1 MNPKSKLPEIRNGA
15 FTKAREKLGLSIKD
29 LAGQACLSKH
39 QIEQIENGEMGSF
52 YGAQIKVTAAKKVA
66 KLLGLSE
73 EDAFNHG
80 EVVELKK
87 EIAAIPE
94 ESKKLVVAETKQ
106 NQEPEQKQNIKV
118 APVKATFT
126 FSALGASNPKQPPKK
141 RLFIW
146 FSLISV
152 VVFSVVNLRPRFF
165 PEKPEEIIVVKEEV
179 IEQPIADAKVSE
191 PVTPPAPAPLMAA
204 APIPVQASSDVPANT
219 EACPAADAIVPSY
232 KPSSPRKPADLVYVQ
247 AKTKQVVCVV
257 DASGKTQNKTID
269 PNLGA
274 SFYGAPPFK
283 ILSSGLAQ
291 VDVYFQGAKVRPA
304 NLDGKTILLEAG
316 DISPPAA
323 PTDSGFR

>member
-94 ESKKLVVAETKQ
+94 EPKKLVVAETKQ

-316 DISPPAA
+316 DISQPAA